1 MLTSRALAAATEAMA
16 EFSRFLISSLSE
28 RAEAGGVAGVVVT
41 GLAMTAGRL
50 GMLVL
55 AGLAEAAG
63 TTGAVP

>member
-1 MLTSRALAAATEAMA
+1 MA

-55 AGLAEAAG
+55 AGLGEAAG